1 MDANLE
7 EKKDIHKQI
16 VSEVRFSFFDLS
28 PDGLHSSSLGVGIQ
42 VGILNVVKDAG
53 FAFESNLCNEKI
65 GLK

>member
-28 PDGLHSSSLGVGIQ
+28 PDGLHSSSLGG
-42 VGILNVVKDAG
+42 GD
-53 FAFESNLCNEKI
+53 SSWH
-65 GLK
+65 LKRSEGSSHCLYHQFIALIFL